1 MIEEFNVDLKA
12 EWSYLAPHVAR
23 KKYEKEET
31 KTKKQ
36 MHCVVSAVLL
46 FVSK

>member
-23 KKYEKEET
+23 KNM
-31 KTKKQ
+31 KKKKLKQ
-36 MHCVVSAVLL
+36 RNKCTALYQL
-46 FVSK
+46 CCCL